1 MASRLF
7 VRGAARLPGALPV
20 ARRQGAAAGARRR
33 LATDSGGMT
42 KEQVVSLK
50 KNGAYAAAA
59 MFLGGLGYR
68 IYQHQTGAPA
78 DKAGGTTAA
87 PTAEALDAEVK
98 KSVVHWDGEPK
109 KKPEAAR
116 PESPAAAPPAATAAP
131 AAEEPE
137 EAEPSPDSAA
147 GMKLLHDLS
156 ELSSRLAAVEKAVG
170 VPEQTAI
177 THVVVLKLKPEAT
190 AEDKAAI
197 LAGLRALPAKIPQ
210 IRGYSCGA
218 DLGTTP
224 PPTPPSLPFRGAT
237 RRDDTGV
244 VSSPLKDSCSAPD
257 RGGFGLLLCW
267 RACRAGP
274 VWVRHCDR
282 G

>member
-7 VRGAARLPGALPV
+7 ARGAARLPGALPV
-20 ARRQGAAAGARRR
+20 AWRQGAAAGARRR
-33 LATDSGGMT
+33 FSTDSGGMT

-78 DKAGGTTAA
+78 DKASGTTAA

-109 KKPEAAR
+109 KKAEAAR
-116 PESPAAAPPAATAAP
+116 PESPAPAPPAAAAAP
-131 AAEEPE
+131 AAEETE
-137 EAEPSPDSAA
+137 EVEPSPDSAA
-147 GMKLLHDLS
+147 GMKLLHDLG
-156 ELSSRLAAVEKAVG
+156 EISSRLAAVTKAVG

-197 LAGLRALPAKIPQ
+197 LAGLRALPAQIPQ

-237 RRDDTGV
+237 RRDDTGA
-244 VSSPLKDSCSAPD
+244 VSSP
-257 RGGFGLLLCW
+257 FGRLVL
-267 RACRAGP
+267 GS
-274 VWVRHCDR
+274 
-282 G
+282 